1 MTPIELVLVVV
12 VLVLAMVVLG
22 AVVVG
27 ARVLRR
33 IVDSTAR
40 HHVGAVPGAADEV
53 AGEPVTVGASA
64 GGSVGG
70 TAGGSVGG
78 TVSGSVVGAGS
89 AGAALSPGAGD
100 SAGSGVGDTD
110 ASSGSSASDGAHAG
124 PQAVVTPGDSTSNA
138 TAAAAEVPAAR
149 VAVDRP
155 SGAEHR
161 PERTDVHEQV
171 RAPQLTPDRLAAEER
186 TLAALRAAAEDANAA
201 VDEARAAAAAARTE
215 AAAAKA
221 EAGAARAEARRI
233 LAEARSESE
242 AVLERAHRQSEHEA
256 EQARAAAKR
265 AGEREL
271 AQLTA
276 VAREQTQD
284 AERRQRRLDER
295 ERLLAEEA
303 ERLAERDRRIS
314 AAELDMSSRET
325 TLTSRELSI
334 AEAEEEKRRELE
346 RIAALTADAA
356 KQELIETIE
365 AQAKREAA
373 ILVRDIEHDARSTA
387 EQRARHVV
395 VDAIQRVASEQ
406 TAESVVSVLHLPSDE
421 MKGRIIGREGR
432 NIRAFESVTGV
443 NLIIDDT
450 PEAVLLSCF
459 DPVRREIGRL
469 TLEKLVLDGRIH
481 PHRIEEVFDL
491 ARHEVE
497 RLCGRAAEDALVEV
511 GITDLHPELVA
522 LVGRLRYRTSYGQNV
537 LKHLLETAHIAGI
550 MAAELGLDRQLIKR
564 SAFLHDIGKALTHE
578 VEGSHA
584 LIGADVARKY
594 GEADDVVHAIE
605 AHHNEVLPQTIE
617 AVLTQASDA
626 CSGGRPGARRES
638 LEAYVK
644 RLERIEEIAAT
655 KTGVEKVFAMQAGR
669 EIRVMVRPEDVDDI
683 GAAVLARDVAKQV
696 EEELTYP
703 GQIRVTVVRESRV
716 TEIAR

>member
-1 MTPIELVLVVV
+1 MTGVEVALTLAMILLVVV
-12 VLVLAMVVLG
+12 VAVVL
-22 AVVVG
+22 VVAMKVVKRLG
-27 ARVLRR
+27 N
-33 IVDSTAR
+33 
-40 HHVGAVPGAADEV
+40 GGPGAA
-53 AGEPVTVGASA
+53 A
-64 GGSVGG
+64 
-70 TAGGSVGG
+70 
-78 TVSGSVVGAGS
+78 
-89 AGAALSPGAGD
+89 
-100 SAGSGVGDTD
+100 VGDD
-110 ASSGSSASDGAHAG
+110 PAFLAEKDRQEHSLASL
-124 PQAVVTPGDSTSNA
+124 
-138 TAAAAEVPAAR
+138 
-149 VAVDRP
+149 
-155 SGAEHR
+155 
-161 PERTDVHEQV
+161 RT
-171 RAPQLTPDRLAAEER
+171 
-186 TLAALRAAAEDANAA
+186 AAEDATAA

-221 EAGAARAEARRI
+221 EASAARSEARRILDAARAEADSLI
-233 LAEARSESE
+233 
-242 AVLERAHRQSEHEA
+242 ERAHRQAETDA
-256 EQARAAAKR
+256 EQARAAARR
-265 AGEREL
+265 AGEREVS
-271 AQLTA
+271 QLTT
-276 VAREQTQD
+276 VAKEQSQD

-303 ERLAERDRRIS
+303 ERLAERDRRI
-314 AAELDMSSRET
+314 
-325 TLTSRELSI
+325 TST
-334 AEAEEEKRRELE
+334 EAEFLEREASFVRRESALAEGEERHRAELE
-346 RIAALTADAA
+346 RIAGLTADAA
-356 KQELIETIE
+356 RIEVVETIE

-373 ILVRDIEHDARSTA
+373 LLVRDIEHDARSTA
-387 EQRARHVV
+387 EQRARHIV

-432 NIRAFESVTGV
+432 NIRAFESTTGV

-481 PHRIEEVFDL
+481 PHRIEEVFEQ
-491 ARHEVE
+491 AKHEVE
-497 RLCGRAAEDALVEV
+497 RLCHRAAEDALVEV
-511 GITDLHPELVA
+511 GITDLHPELMT
-522 LVGRLRYRTSYGQNV
+522 LLGRLRYRTSYGQNV
-537 LKHLLETAHIAGI
+537 LKHLVETAHIAGI
-550 MAAELGLDRQLIKR
+550 MASELHLDPVLIKR

-594 GEADDVVHAIE
+594 GEHEDVVHAIE

-644 RLERIEEIAAT
+644 RLERIEEIAGG
-655 KTGVEKVFAMQAGR
+655 KSGVEKVFAMQAGR
-669 EIRVMVRPEDVDDI
+669 EIRVMVRPDDVDDI
-683 GAAVLARDVAKQV
+683 GAAVLARDVAKQI